1 MKIAIVGP
9 GAMGLMLAARLAQ
22 AGAEVSLLDHRPKR
36 AQLINEQGVFLE
48 HSQGEEHLSIPAG
61 ADPAMLAKVDLAV
74 ICTKA
79 YHTQEVARALRD
91 NLGESARALTL
102 QNGAENVETLVD
114 ALGPE
119 RVLGGITSEGATL
132 LAPGKVRHAGRGV
145 THVGPARGLL
155 DDFTCQVR
163 DLFLK
168 AGFETEASEGVQNL
182 IWTKVVINA
191 GINPLTAIL
200 DVLNGRLLELAPA
213 RELMAAAVAEAV
225 AVGKALGIRFLH
237 QDMLAAVQQVARR
250 TGANI
255 SSMLQ
260 DVRSKRRT
268 EVAYI
273 NGAVVRQGEQVGLP
287 TPINQTLTHL
297 VQAKE
302 AEYLGE
308 AKKA

>member
-9 GAMGLMLAARLAQ
+9 GAMGLMLAARLKQ
-22 AGAEVSLLDHRPKR
+22 AGAEVSLLDHRAKR
-36 AQLINEQGVFLE
+36 AQLIDEQGVFLE
-48 HSQGEEHLSIPAG
+48 HSQGEDHLSIPAG

-91 NLGESARALTL
+91 NLRDGARALTL

-182 IWTKVVINA
+182 IWTKVVINV

-255 SSMLQ
+255 NSMLQ

-273 NGAVVRQGEQVGLP
+273 NGAVVRHGEQVGLP
-287 TPINQTLTHL
+287 TPINQTLTQL

>member
-9 GAMGLMLAARLAQ
+9 GAMGLMLAARLKQ
-22 AGAEVSLLDHRPKR
+22 AGAEVSLLDHRSKR
-36 AQLINEQGVFLE
+36 AQLINEQGVLLE
-48 HSQGEEHLSIPAG
+48 HPQGEDHYAIPAG
-61 ADPAMLAKVDLAV
+61 ADPAMLSGVDLAI

-79 YHTQEVARALRD
+79 YHTQEVARALRSH
-91 NLGESARALTL
+91 LGPQARALTL
-102 QNGAENVETLVD
+102 QNGAENVETLVE

-132 LAPGKVRHAGRGV
+132 LASGKVRHAGRGV

-163 DLFLK
+163 DMLIK

-182 IWTKVVINA
+182 IWTKVVINV

-200 DVLNGRLLELAPA
+200 DVLNGRLLELKPA
-213 RELMAAAVAEAV
+213 RALMAAAVEEAV

-255 SSMLQ
+255 SSMRQ
-260 DVRSKRRT
+260 DVLSKRRT

-287 TPINQTLTHL
+287 TPINQTLTQL

-302 AEYLGE
+302 AEYLSS
-308 AKKA
+308 

>member
-9 GAMGLMLAARLAQ
+9 GAMGLMLAARLKQ
-22 AGAEVSLLDHRPKR
+22 AGAEVSLLDHRAQR
-36 AQLINEQGVFLE
+36 AQIIDRQGVFLE
-48 HSQGEEHLSIPAG
+48 HPQGEDHYAIPAS
-61 ADPAMLAKVDLAV
+61 AQPEILAGVDLAI

-79 YHTQEVARALRD
+79 YHTQEVARALRAH
-91 NLGESARALTL
+91 LGPQARALTM

-132 LAPGKVRHAGRGV
+132 LGPGQVRHAGRGL
-145 THVGPARGLL
+145 THIGPAQGPV
-155 DDFTCQVR
+155 DDFTAQV
-163 DLFLK
+163 LELLLA
-168 AGFETEASEGVQNL
+168 AGFQAEASEGVQNL
-182 IWTKVVINA
+182 IWTKLVINV

-200 DVLNGRLLELAPA
+200 EVPNGRLLELAPA
-213 RELMAAAVAEAV
+213 GEVMAAAVEEAV
-225 AVGKALGIRFLH
+225 AVGRALGVRFLH
-237 QDMLAAVQQVARR
+237 EDMLASVQQVARR

-260 DVRSKRRT
+260 DVRAKRRT

-273 NGAVVRQGEQVGLP
+273 NGAVVRQGEQAGVP
-287 TPINQTLTHL
+287 TPVNQTLTHL

-302 AEYLGE
+302 AGYLG
-308 AKKA
+308 

>member
-9 GAMGLMLAARLAQ
+9 GAMGLMLAARLKQ
-22 AGAEVSLLDHRPKR
+22 AGAEVSLLDHRAQR
-36 AQLINEQGVFLE
+36 ARLIDEQGVFLE
-48 HSQGEEHLSIPAG
+48 HSQGEDHLTIPAG

-91 NLGESARALTL
+91 HLSDNARALTL
-102 QNGAENVETLVD
+102 QNGAENVEILVD

-132 LAPGKVRHAGRGV
+132 LAPGRVRHAGRGV

-163 DLFLK
+163 DMLIK

-182 IWTKVVINA
+182 IWTKVVINV

-213 RELMAAAVAEAV
+213 RELMAAAVEEAV

-250 TGANI
+250 TGTNI
-255 SSMLQ
+255 SSMRQ
-260 DVRSKRRT
+260 DVLSKRRT

-287 TPINQTLTHL
+287 TPINQTLTQL

>member
-9 GAMGLMLAARLAQ
+9 GAMGLMLAARLKQ
-22 AGAEVSLLDHRPKR
+22 AGAEVSLLDHRPQR
-36 AQLINEQGVFLE
+36 AQLIDQQGVFLE
-48 HSQGEEHLSIPAG
+48 HPQGEDHYAIPAS
-61 ADPAMLAKVDLAV
+61 ARPETLAEVDLAI

-79 YHTQEVARALRD
+79 YHTQEVARTLRTH
-91 NLGESARALTL
+91 LGPEARALTL

-132 LAPGKVRHAGRGV
+132 LGPGQVRHAGRGL
-145 THVGPARGLL
+145 THLGPAQGPV
-155 DDFTCQVR
+155 DGFTVQVR
-163 DLFLK
+163 ELLMA
-168 AGFETEASEGVQNL
+168 AGFQTEASEGVQNL
-182 IWTKVVINA
+182 IWTKLVINV

-213 RELMAAAVAEAV
+213 GAIMSAAVEEAV
-225 AVGKALGIRFLH
+225 AVGRALGIRFLH

-273 NGAVVRQGEQVGLP
+273 NGAVVRQGEQAGLP
-287 TPINQTLTHL
+287 TPINQTLTQL

-302 AEYLGE
+302 AGYLGE
-308 AKKA
+308 VNRD

>member
-1 MKIAIVGP
+1 MKIVIVGP
-9 GAMGLMLAARLAQ
+9 GAMGLMLAARLGM
-22 AGAEVSLLDHRPKR
+22 AGAQVSLLDHRAQR
-36 AQLINEQGVFLE
+36 AQTINEQGVLLE
-48 HSQGEEHLSIPAG
+48 HSQGRERLAIPAG
-61 ADPAMLAKVDLAV
+61 ADPAALAEADLAV

-79 YHTQEVARALRD
+79 YHTQEVARTLRAHL
-91 NLGESARALTL
+91 NPQARALTL

-132 LAPGKVRHAGRGV
+132 LGPGKVRHAGRGV
-145 THVGPARGLL
+145 THIGPARGLL
-155 DDFTCQVR
+155 DDYTCQVR
-163 DLFLK
+163 DFFLK
-168 AGFETEASEGVQNL
+168 AGFETEANEGVQNL

-200 DVLNGRLLELAPA
+200 DVLNGQLLELAPA
-213 RELMAAAVAEAV
+213 REVMAEAVAEAV
-225 AVGKALGIRFLH
+225 AVGKALGVRFLH

-255 SSMLQ
+255 SSMRQ
-260 DVRSKRRT
+260 DVLSKRRT

-287 TPINQTLTHL
+287 TPVNRTLTQL

-308 AKKA
+308 AKKD

>member
-9 GAMGLMLAARLAQ
+9 GAMGLMLAARLKQ
-22 AGAEVSLLDHRPKR
+22 AGAEVSLLDHRAKR

-48 HSQGEEHLSIPAG
+48 HSQGEDHLSIPAG

-91 NLGESARALTL
+91 HLRDSARALTL

-200 DVLNGRLLELAPA
+200 DVLNGRLLELGPA

-287 TPINQTLTHL
+287 TPINQTLTQL